1 MFDTDAVKFR
11 YHSASTCCNVET
23 RIAGSPL
30 WATTP
35 YLEDKV
41 PAFFVGTKG
50 SGVGVGVGGTIVAVG
65 YAVGTGDPAGV
76 SVDVG
81 TGVGVETGVGV
92 GTGVGITVG
101 SKVGTGVAIDGV
113 AVGVGVDAGISVG
126 VGTGVTVGSADG
138 AGTRVDVGDGW
149 STAVAVAG
157 ITVGVP
163 FGLVQGAGSLRL
175 AYRRSALPWG
185 LDQLLTQWQVPLQ
198 LWQSSRCRQL
208 KSQPDK
214 QSTESLAPE

>member
-1 MFDTDAVKFR
+1 M
-11 YHSASTCCNVET
+11 
-23 RIAGSPL
+23 
-30 WATTP
+30 
-35 YLEDKV
+35 
-41 PAFFVGTKG
+41 
-50 SGVGVGVGGTIVAVG
+50 G

-149 STAVAVAG
+149 KTAVAVAG

-163 FGLVQGAGSLRL
+163 VGVGPRGGLVEIGVSPFGVAVGFRSVADTMAGAPAIVAVESMSAVEESARQAVNRIASARIRVVPALSVLRSV
-175 AYRRSALPWG
+175 R
-185 LDQLLTQWQVPLQ
+185 
-198 LWQSSRCRQL
+198 
-208 KSQPDK
+208 
-214 QSTESLAPE
+214 